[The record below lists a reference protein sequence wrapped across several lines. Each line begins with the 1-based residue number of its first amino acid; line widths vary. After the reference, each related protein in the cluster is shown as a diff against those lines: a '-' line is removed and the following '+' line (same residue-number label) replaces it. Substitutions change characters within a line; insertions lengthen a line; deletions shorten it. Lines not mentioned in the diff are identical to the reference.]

1 MCHRGRQARR
11 VPGVAADNRVM
22 PASTGREETCVR
34 QYPRVTA
41 SLRASWHQKHVHCA
55 TRLTNL
61 SAGGCFIRSLD
72 PEPPI
77 GLLRLH
83 LRLPENV
90 ELWVSGRVAHT
101 QAGQGFGVRF
111 LDVAARDQITLSHAV
126 AQLAP

>member
-90 ELWVSGRVAHT
+90 ELWVSGQVAHT